1 MLINRK
7 KYQAWIKPVCS
18 LKGMLDFSLKN
29 CLLRPDSLSS
39 LLERY
44 MRNYSGSY
52 LKKIM
57 TQDSKSKHKTFPK
70 HIYHYT
76 KMAKRKMNRIMNHNF
91 FKILCWKHFFFFFF
105 FFFFF
110 LGFNKSPAYQVTH
123 LEFKKFKSICEKS
136 DSYFSLKYI
145 LSYGGKYI

>member
-18 LKGMLDFSLKN
+18 LKGMLDVSLKN

-76 KMAKRKMNRIMNHNF
+76 KMAKRKMNRIINHNF
-91 FKILCWKHFFFFFF
+91 FKIFHWKHFFFFFF
-105 FFFFF
+105 FFFQDSIKVLLIRLRIWNSKNSKASVKNQIPIF
-110 LGFNKSPAYQVTH
+110 LSNIF
-123 LEFKKFKSICEKS
+123 
-136 DSYFSLKYI
+136 
-145 LSYGGKYI
+145 